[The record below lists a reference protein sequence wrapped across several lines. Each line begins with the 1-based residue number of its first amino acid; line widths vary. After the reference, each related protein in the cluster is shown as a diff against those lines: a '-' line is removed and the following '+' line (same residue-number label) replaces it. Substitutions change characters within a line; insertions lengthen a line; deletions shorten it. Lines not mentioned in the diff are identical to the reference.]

1 MAHTDYV
8 QVTDIAFLEF
18 SGSQPRSLL
27 KLFKQM
33 GFVQAG
39 RHVDR
44 PITLHTQGHIHFIS
58 NPSSGGNAELFRA
71 VHYRGAC
78 AMGFKVAD
86 SQRKPEQK
94 FPHTFLHNAP
104 PGSPDSRIFTDQF
117 LTSTDH
123 LHNRRVIGDQ
133 QKDRQKEIIV
143 VWQNLTVKADKA
155 YDKCDYNTDNCQ
167 QRRQHENLLSC
178 NRMSSQDSDKPFLIP

>member
-78 AMGFKVAD
+78 AGGAGVLGCESVYECRWVFGSGLCQCDVSCRNVIFNRLD
-86 SQRKPEQK
+86 QCL
-94 FPHTFLHNAP
+94 HGLFL
-104 PGSPDSRIFTDQF
+104 GIGTD
-117 LTSTDH
+117 
-123 LHNRRVIGDQ
+123 
-133 QKDRQKEIIV
+133 
-143 VWQNLTVKADKA
+143 
-155 YDKCDYNTDNCQ
+155 
-167 QRRQHENLLSC
+167 
-178 NRMSSQDSDKPFLIP
+178 